1 MIELPYDTR
10 IGKDNKI
17 EKVITQLIKARTD
30 FSVADSSLIENL
42 INVPFSEVPNIYL
55 VTSQWQNVDYF
66 TQVIRLPHE
75 WKDDEFIYFID
86 VRQMTTV
93 TRDGELKWKSSSDRL
108 FTLTRLFL
116 TIDWAEG
123 DIVNFF
129 TSIEG
134 AGTIYTNWIT
144 RAIGRVYPI
153 TNTGNLSTQMRVTAL
168 AGIFFW
174 SQFYSDD
181 SPDLNDPSMARSKAV
196 TVTQISKAARVP
208 SNVVEDL
215 VELTGGRLKTVD
227 DFVKALAEHSESL
240 ALENITVAKL
250 FQALSMTWF
259 GANSS
264 EHAGYAVEY
273 PPTFYA
279 MVLTALKDNSY
290 RKTVIGE
297 IVKDNARNQGLNNLA
312 TTFKKLMNI

>member
-10 IGKDNKI
+10 IGRDNKI
-17 EKVITQLIKARTD
+17 DKVLMQLIKARTD
-30 FSVADSSLIENL
+30 FSVADGSLIEKH
-42 INVPFSEVPNIYL
+42 IDMPFSEYPSIYL
-55 VTSQWQNVDYF
+55 VTEEWRNVEYF
-66 TQVIRLPHE
+66 TQVIRTPHE
-75 WKDDEFIYFID
+75 WKSDEFIYFID

-93 TRDGELKWKSSSDRL
+93 NKEGVLRWKSSSDRL

-116 TIDWAEG
+116 TIEWSKGNIID
-123 DIVNFF
+123 FF
-129 TSIEG
+129 TTFEG
-134 AGTIYTNWIT
+134 ACTIYSSWIT

-153 TNTGNLSTQMRVTAL
+153 NTGNLSTQMRVSGL
-168 AGIFFW
+168 AGLFFW
-174 SQFYSDD
+174 NQFHSDD
-181 SPDLNDPSMARSKAV
+181 GPSLAEPANTRSRAV
-196 TVTQISKAARVP
+196 AVTQISKAVRVP
-208 SNVVEDL
+208 TDVVDDL
-215 VELTGGRLKTVD
+215 IEVTGGRLSTVN
-227 DFVKALAEHSESL
+227 DFIEALSEHSESL

-250 FQALSMTWF
+250 FGALSMTWF

-279 MVLTALKDNSY
+279 MLITALKDNSY